1 MPMTATRRLWGEV
14 FEVPATTTADDLLRL
29 PDDGSKYE
37 LFEGVLVREGGEM
50 TSAGHGAV
58 CQRFGGVLFMYAQAT
73 SFPNQILENALF
85 DLTPPGGATRLVLAS
100 DVAIMRATTPVAWT
114 VPTDSPL
121 LAAEVVSPSQSL
133 AELALKAQTYLPA
146 GVQEVWAVDH
156 GTRTVQVWN
165 ARGTTTL
172 NDTQA
177 LTSPLL
183 PGFSVDVRFLLDG

>member
-1 MPMTATRRLWGEV
+1 MTATRRLWGEV

-50 TSAGHGAV
+50 TSAGHSAV
-58 CQRFGGVLFMYAQAT
+58 CQRLGGVLFMYAQAT
-73 SFPNQILENALF
+73 SFPNQILQNALF
-85 DLTPPGGATRLVLAS
+85 DLTPPGGATRLVLAP

-133 AELALKAQTYLPA
+133 AELALKAQTYLRA
-146 GVQEVWAVDH
+146 GVEEVWVVDH
-156 GTRTVQVWN
+156 GTRTVQLWN

-183 PGFSVDVRFLLDG
+183 PGFSIDVRFLLDG